1 MPLNAVSDC
10 ALTALA
16 FGRPFGLWLLLL
28 WAAAPLAVC
37 GTRLS
42 PALERETPPYNCLLL
57 QFATGHSVQAETTSQ
72 CVGTGLGSDARAG
85 PVQCGR
91 RSVHRAVNICQFANA
106 LLYLLRASLNHP
118 FHLPVSPTLPH
129 QMGPDKFTNPRP
141 IAPVHHDIRHFPPG
155 ASTYAA
161 RAAVRVGC
169 QCRF

>member
-16 FGRPFGLWLLLL
+16 FGRPFGLCLLL
-28 WAAAPLAVC
+28 WAAAPLAAC

-85 PVQCGR
+85 PVRCGR

-106 LLYLLRASLNHP
+106 LLY
-118 FHLPVSPTLPH
+118 FCGPV
-129 QMGPDKFTNPRP
+129 
-141 IAPVHHDIRHFPPG
+141 
-155 ASTYAA
+155 
-161 RAAVRVGC
+161 
-169 QCRF
+169 